1 MGSVFLSPNQANSVL
16 KRFPRANGLLEEIK
30 QGNIE
35 RECREET
42 CSYEEAR
49 EAFENDEKTRE
60 FWYEYN
66 KELNGDNGFNVEGN
80 RFHSVY
86 LILPLLAGLLVIIG
100 VLVAIWHCHSRKMLQ
115 RGTTFS
121 ERRHHRSQA
130 DRSMS
135 LVAMDHRGHVSYH
148 PGTSPQ
154 SDMSTSS
161 GLTAGSPAYMG
172 EDLASGR
179 LSIGEPPPSYE
190 EATGQ
195 ADVRIETA
203 GSHTDLPPQ
212 YEDIINTSVS
222 VSNVK

>member
-60 FWYEYN
+60 FWYEYS
-66 KELNGDNGFNVEGN
+66 KELNVNNGFNVEGN
-80 RFHSVY
+80 HFHSVY
-86 LILPLLAGLLVIIG
+86 LIAPLLAGLLVIIV
-100 VLVAIWHCHSRKMLQ
+100 VLVAVWHCHSRKMFQ

-121 ERRHHRSQA
+121 ERRHHQSQA
-130 DRSMS
+130 DRGMS
-135 LVAMDHRGHVSYH
+135 LVAMDHRGPVSYH

-161 GLTAGSPAYMG
+161 SLTAGSPAYMG
-172 EDLASGR
+172 ADLAPGR
-179 LSIGEPPPSYE
+179 LSNGEPPPSYE
-190 EATGQ
+190 EATGHT
-195 ADVRIETA
+195 DVRIETA
-203 GSHTDLPPQ
+203 GPHTDLPPQ
-212 YEDIINTSVS
+212 YEDIITTSVS

>member
-179 LSIGEPPPSYE
+179 LSIAEPPPSYE

>member
-66 KELNGDNGFNVEGN
+66 KELNSDNGFNVEGN

-135 LVAMDHRGHVSYH
+135 LVAMDHRGPVSYH

-203 GSHTDLPPQ
+203 GPRTDLPPL